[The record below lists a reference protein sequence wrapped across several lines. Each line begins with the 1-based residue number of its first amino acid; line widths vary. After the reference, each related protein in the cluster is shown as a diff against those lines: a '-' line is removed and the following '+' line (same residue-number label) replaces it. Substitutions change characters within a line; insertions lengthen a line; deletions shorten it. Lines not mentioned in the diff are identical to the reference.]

1 MVMVRLVFKRQFH
14 FLKKE
19 DGQSSV
25 EYLML
30 MAVAIFL
37 VTTVI
42 RSDYFQEFF
51 GEEGQFS
58 TAFRQEIE
66 FGYRNALHGREFFRE
81 PNYRGDIHPSYVNGG
96 TTRFFGAKDQY
107 PK

>member
-1 MVMVRLVFKRQFH
+1 MGRLEHKVPVH
-14 FLKKE
+14 FLK
-19 DGQSSV
+19 DQSGQSAV

-37 VTTVI
+37 VTTII

-51 GEEGQFS
+51 GEEGQFATS
-58 TAFRQEIE
+58 FRQEVE
-66 FGYRNALHGREFFRE
+66 FGYRNALNGREFFTE
-81 PNYRGDIHPSYVNGG
+81 PNYQQLKHPSYESGG
-96 TTRFFGAKDQY
+96 QSRFFGATDPY